1 MVAKHAGPGDAP
13 NLRER
18 PQLDDLHFP
27 ISGMIA
33 RIRRV
38 ECDCIRLC
46 VRMLVCAVAADVP
59 AQRYEKDREFPGVNE
74 EPTPLFPR

>member
-33 RIRRV
+33 R
-38 ECDCIRLC
+38 IRLC